1 MTETARFSKVQLEDL
16 QLGTGTRNIRL
27 ADGAVRVL
35 TDIHLTKLLT
45 VDTRVL
51 RATDFNGLT
60 TMTATGGLLANRRVW
75 GVTAKNLIAFGAT
88 GGLTGLLI
96 GDPTIPDRW
105 TNAAMA
111 LTGGIETDEGD
122 FSDLSL
128 MIYTANTDLIVS
140 GVGGTFDA
148 TGQIEL
154 AVHYSLLR
162 HPV

>member
-1 MTETARFSKVQLEDL
+1 MVETARYSKVMLEDL
-16 QLGTGTRNIRL
+16 QLGTGTRNVRL
-27 ADGAVRVL
+27 GNGAVSAL
-35 TDIHLTKLLT
+35 TEIHLTKFLT
-45 VDTRVL
+45 VEKRVL

-60 TMTATGGLLANRRVW
+60 TMSITGGLLANRRVW
-75 GVTAKNLIAFGAT
+75 GVTAKNLVAFGAT
-88 GGLTGLLI
+88 GGLTGMLI
-96 GDPTIPDRW
+96 GDPTVADRW

-111 LTGGIETDEGD
+111 LAIATETDEGD

-128 MIYTANTDLIVS
+128 MIYTANTNLIVS

-162 HPV
+162 HPT